1 MALLDTTTEKNVYV
15 EMLSAYQTS
24 KDKKRY
30 RE

>member
-1 MALLDTTTEKNVYV
+1 MALLDTTVKNVYV